1 MMRVLFVCHGNT
13 CRSPAAEAL
22 VRHALPLLE
31 TDSAGV
37 SADRVDAPP
46 TPAMRALVEAE
57 GVDMSDL
64 RARQIT
70 PEDFADFDLIIA
82 LDHDVLAQLR
92 AQYPAGARADLA
104 GFMDY
109 LPDAAESEIADPWH
123 TGDYPAAFDLI
134 RQAADAFVT
143 ALKNQPRQ

>member
-1 MMRVLFVCHGNT
+1 M
-13 CRSPAAEAL
+13 
-22 VRHALPLLE
+22 RHACPSLE

-64 RARQIT
+64 RARQVV
-70 PEDFADFDLIIA
+70 PEDFTDFDLIIA
-82 LDHDVLAQLR
+82 MDHDVLAQLQ
-92 AQYPAGARADLA
+92 ALCPADARAELA

-134 RQAADAFVT
+134 RQAADAFV
-143 ALKNQPRQ
+143 ARINGSWP